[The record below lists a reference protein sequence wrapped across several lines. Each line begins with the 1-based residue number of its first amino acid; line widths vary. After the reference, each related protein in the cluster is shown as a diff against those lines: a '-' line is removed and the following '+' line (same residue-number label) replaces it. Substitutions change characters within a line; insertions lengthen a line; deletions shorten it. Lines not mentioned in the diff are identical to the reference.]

1 MSLTNDEAEEL
12 DLLRAAAAKFG
23 VPWHEHR
30 DRRTGEVKRCQSPYC
45 TSLEMSGIQLEAPH
59 A

>member
-1 MSLTNDEAEEL
+1 MTLNDDEREEL

-23 VPWHEHR
+23 VPWHEHVDR
-30 DRRTGEVKRCQSPYC
+30 DTGERKRCQSPYC
-45 TSLEMSGIQLEAPH
+45 TSLEMSGINLEAPR

>member
-1 MSLTNDEAEEL
+1 MALTDEEREEL
-12 DLLRAAAAKFG
+12 DLLRAAAARFG
-23 VPWHEHR
+23 VPWHEHI
-30 DRRTGEVKRCQSPYC
+30 DRATGKRKRCQSPYC